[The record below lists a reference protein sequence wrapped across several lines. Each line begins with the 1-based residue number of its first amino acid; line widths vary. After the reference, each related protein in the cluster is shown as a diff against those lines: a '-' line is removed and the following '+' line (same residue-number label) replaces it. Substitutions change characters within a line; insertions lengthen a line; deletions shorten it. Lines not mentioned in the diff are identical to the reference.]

1 MGKLYSY
8 ADNFRADK
16 IKAVAAISGYKLEV
30 RTFTWLHLK
39 YTSGVGTCPLNL
51 VGSAGQCSRPLS
63 TAVGSAGQGRAVFG
77 QSDLAKNWAVFGQFF
92 G

>member
-39 YTSGVGTCPLNL
+39 YTYESYKWHN
-51 VGSAGQCSRPLS
+51 
-63 TAVGSAGQGRAVFG
+63 
-77 QSDLAKNWAVFGQFF
+77 
-92 G
+92 